1 MSTKTSTLRKPIKI
15 SLHYH
20 KSRKLWYFRYIFAP
34 AQKFEKDGKIV
45 YRYKQGDKVD
55 EYVTDLTWHKKPSN
69 GKEREENKKT
79 QKLLEDTLQDKLHDL
94 RRGKYHLQSKEVKGR
109 NVLDDLKE
117 YAESKDQN
125 FAKKTL
131 GQHITIIGH
140 LEAFTQSSVIS
151 YDDLTE
157 DFCREYLSYLKSDG
171 VARMGKS
178 LAPSS
183 VENYFNKFKVFLGW
197 ALDRGYLMVYPADK
211 VKVKKAKSKS
221 KESLSSAELQM
232 LINTSC
238 ASPIL
243 RRWFLFS
250 CFSGQAF
257 AESLKMEWRDIYVAE
272 GVTRIKGTRIKTNS
286 DYVVAL
292 NENAK
297 YYLGEMPRGANPS
310 DKVFAKLKYGA
321 NNNRHILDWCRKAGI
336 DKHITP
342 HCGRNTF
349 ARNYWENGD
358 KDILA
363 LMQTLDHK
371 DVTTTQR
378 YLATVIGSQYNTP
391 ALSVGEFDLN

>member
-1 MSTKTSTLRKPIKI
+1 MTTKRKPIKI

-20 KSRKLWYFRYIFAP
+20 SGRKLMYFRYIFGK

-45 YRYKQGDKVD
+45 YRYKKGDKYD
-55 EYVTDLTWHKKPSN
+55 EYVTDLLWHKVPAN
-69 GKEREENKKT
+69 GKEREENKNT
-79 QKLLEDTLQDKLHDL
+79 VRLLEETLQDKLHDM
-94 RRGKYHLQSKEVKGR
+94 RRGKYHLQAKEVKGR
-109 NVLDDLKE
+109 NVLDDLRE
-117 YAESKDQN
+117 YATSKDQN
-125 FAKKTL
+125 FAKNTID
-131 GQHITIIGH
+131 QHITIVGH
-140 LEAFTQSSVIS
+140 LQIFTESSVIS

-183 VENYFNKFKVFLGW
+183 VENYFNKFKVFLSW
-197 ALDRGYLMVYPADK
+197 ALDRGYLMVYPANK
-211 VKVKKAKSKS
+211 VKVKKGKSKS

-238 ASPIL
+238 AGPIL

-257 AESLKMEWRDIYVAE
+257 AESLKMEWRDVYEAE
-272 GVTRIKGTRIKTNS
+272 GITRIKGTRIKTNS

-297 YYLGEMPRGANPS
+297 HYLGEMPRGANPS
-310 DKVFAKLKYGA
+310 HKVFAKLKYSA

-378 YLATVIGSQYNTP
+378 YLASVIGSQYNTP
-391 ALSVGEFDLN
+391 ALSVGEFDLK